1 MAKFRSKNKVKPE
14 FNMASM
20 TDLIF
25 LLLIFFM
32 LTSNLVTPTAL
43 PINLPSTKPDQTTIE
58 IQKVNLTITKDL
70 QYYVNDNKVSLS
82 ELESVLSRELKGEGY
97 VKGDKNVPV
106 AVLYIDKEVPVEY
119 LVKVA
124 GIVNSLGAKISLAT
138 KPEDQ

>member
-1 MAKFRSKNKVKPE
+1 MKLKAKNRVQPE

-43 PINLPSTKPDQTTIE
+43 PVNLPSSKEGIIE
-58 IQKVNLTITKDL
+58 IQKVNVTITEDL
-70 QYYVNDNKVSLS
+70 QYFVNERKVLLANLEP
-82 ELESVLSRELKGEGY
+82 ELKKELKGDSY
-97 VKGDKNVPV
+97 KPGDKNVPV
-106 AVLYIDKEVPVEY
+106 VVLHIDKTVDVEY

-138 KPEDQ
+138 KAE

>member
-1 MAKFRSKNKVKPE
+1 MVKFKSRNKVKPE

-43 PINLPSTKPDQTTIE
+43 PVNLPSTKKEQTVIE
-58 IQKVNLTITKDL
+58 LQKVNITVTKEKK
-70 QYYVNDNKVSLS
+70 YYINDNEIKEE
-82 ELESVLSRELKGEGY
+82 ELESVLTRELKGEGY
-97 VKGDKNVPV
+97 EKGDEQVPV
-106 AVLYIDKEVPVEY
+106 AILYIDKEVPVEY

-138 KPEDQ
+138 KQEE

>member
-1 MAKFRSKNKVKPE
+1 MPNFRTRNKVKPE

-43 PINLPSTKPDQTTIE
+43 PVNLPSTKEGIIE
-58 IQKVNLTITKDL
+58 IPKVNVTVTEKLEF
-70 QYYVNDNKVSLS
+70 YVNDRKVALAN
-82 ELESVLSRELKGEGY
+82 LEDALSRALKGEGY
-97 VKGDKNVPV
+97 EKGDKTVPV
-106 AVLYIDKEVPVEY
+106 VVLYIDKKVPVEH

-124 GIVNSLGAKISLAT
+124 SIVNSLGAKISLAT
-138 KPEDQ
+138 KPEE

>member
-1 MAKFRSKNKVKPE
+1 MRFKSKNTVKPE

-43 PINLPSTKPDQTTIE
+43 PVNLPSTKEGIIE
-58 IQKVNLTITKDL
+58 IQKVNVTITEDL
-70 QYYVNDNKVSLS
+70 QYFVNEKKIIFSKLEE
-82 ELESVLSRELKGEGY
+82 ELRGALKGEKY
-97 VKGDKNVPV
+97 IAGDKNVPV
-106 AVLYIDKEVPVEY
+106 VVLHIDKTVDVEY

-124 GIVNSLGAKISLAT
+124 GIVNALGAKISLAT
-138 KPEDQ
+138 KPE

>member
-1 MAKFRSKNKVKPE
+1 
-14 FNMASM
+14 MASM

-43 PINLPSTKPDQTTIE
+43 PVNLPSSKKGIIE
-58 IQKVNLTITKDL
+58 IQKVNITITKDL
-70 QYYVNDNKVSLS
+70 DYYVNDEKVSLAN
-82 ELESVLSRELKGEGY
+82 LESVLSRLLKGEGY

-106 AVLYIDKEVPVEY
+106 AVLHIDKDVPVEY

-124 GIVNSLGAKISLAT
+124 EIVNSLGAKVSLAT
-138 KPEDQ
+138 KPEE

>member
-1 MAKFRSKNKVKPE
+1 MKFKSKNRVSPE

-32 LTSNLVTPTAL
+32 LTSNMVTPTAL
-43 PINLPSTKPDQTTIE
+43 PVNLPTSKQSVIE
-58 IQKVNLTITKDL
+58 IQKVNVTITEDL
-70 QYYVNDNKVSLS
+70 QYFVNDKKV
-82 ELESVLSRELKGEGY
+82 VLSQLEEVLKNALQGESY
-97 VKGDKNVPV
+97 KKGDTQVPV
-106 AVLYIDKEVPVEY
+106 VVLHIDKTVDVEY

-138 KPEDQ
+138 KGE